1 MHVGLSDHT
10 KGTTASIAATA
21 LGATLIEKHF
31 TLSRA
36 HGGVDSS
43 FSLEPDEMC
52 ELVMKTDDTFQAL
65 GSYNYCRPKLENENK
80 IFRRSLYFVEE
91 LKAGD
96 TITERHVRR
105 IRPGF
110 GLSPKYYK
118 QVLGKKLKEI

>member
-1 MHVGLSDHT
+1 MSSYPTPISAANLVKINLLKKEFSVHVGLSDHT
-10 KGTTASIAATA
+10 KGAMASIAATA

-43 FSLEPDEMC
+43 FSLEPDEMR

-80 IFRRSLYFVEE
+80 IFDAHYTL
-91 LKAGD
+91 LKN
-96 TITERHVRR
+96 
-105 IRPGF
+105 
-110 GLSPKYYK
+110 
-118 QVLGKKLKEI
+118 